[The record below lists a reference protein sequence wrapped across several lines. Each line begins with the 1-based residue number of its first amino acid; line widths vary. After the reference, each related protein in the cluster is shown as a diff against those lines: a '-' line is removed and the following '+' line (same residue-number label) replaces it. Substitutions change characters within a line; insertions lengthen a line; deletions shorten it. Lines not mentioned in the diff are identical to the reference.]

1 MIFEPA
7 FPDTSRPGMC
17 MRDYIAIKAM
27 AAFLANSSSPGSD
40 FGNIAADAYK
50 MADAMLEARRRE
62 VVSYQV

>member
-7 FPDTSRPGMC
+7 FPDGARPGMC

-27 AAFLANSSSPGSD
+27 AAFLSNSSSPGSD
-40 FGNIAADAYK
+40 FGTISTEAYK